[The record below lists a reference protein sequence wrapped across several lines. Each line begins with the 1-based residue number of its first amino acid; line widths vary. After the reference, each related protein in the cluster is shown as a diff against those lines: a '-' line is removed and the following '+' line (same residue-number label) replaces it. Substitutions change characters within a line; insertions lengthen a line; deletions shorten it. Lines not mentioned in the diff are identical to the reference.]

1 MHMTRKLLNRFLLA
15 STAIISMFLTACTV
29 TTLPEQNATLGKP
42 SGSAAMEAQIEQP
55 GPIQL
60 ETINSADWAVP
71 LDGLLNLKSPAA
83 KAAGLSNHDEPIHVY
98 AHVLH
103 HPQFGNYLVDTGVS
117 QLLADDPGKA
127 GVGWMVRQVM
137 PLSAMKIRKSSE
149 EILKDMNGKLAGI
162 FLTHMHLDHIS
173 GLPGIPRDI
182 PIYISAS
189 EATEKNFLNM
199 FVQGTTDNVLAG
211 RQALQAWHFQP
222 DPDHRFD
229 GVIDIFGDGSAY
241 AISVPGHTP
250 GSVAYLIRTTQG
262 PVLLTGDTSH
272 TRWGWEHT
280 VEPGDYTVDQ
290 ARNLENLKKLKAL
303 VERHPTISVRLGHQ
317 E

>member
-1 MHMTRKLLNRFLLA
+1 MLAGIAAISMLLA
-15 STAIISMFLTACTV
+15 ACTV
-29 TTLPEQNATLGKP
+29 TTHPQQAATLGKP
-42 SGSAAMEAQIEQP
+42 SSSAAMKAQIEQP

-71 LDGLLNLKSPAA
+71 LDGLINLKSPAA
-83 KAAGLSNHDEPIHVY
+83 KAAGLTNHDEPIHVY
-98 AHVLH
+98 AHLLR
-103 HPQFGNYLVDTGVS
+103 HPRYGNFLVDTGVS

-127 GVGWMVRQVM
+127 GVGWLVRQVM
-137 PLSAMKIRKSSE
+137 PLGAMKIRKSSE
-149 EILKDMNGKLAGI
+149 EIMKELNGKLSGI

-189 EATEKNFLNM
+189 EATEKNFLNL
-199 FVQGTTDNVLAG
+199 FVQGTTDRVLEG
-211 RQALQAWHFQP
+211 RQELLAWYFQP
-222 DPDHRFD
+222 DPDKEFE

-280 VEPGDYTVDQ
+280 VEPGDYTLDH
-290 ARNLENLKKLKAL
+290 ARNLENLKRLKAL
-303 VERHPTISVRLGHQ
+303 VERHPSITVRLGHQ
-317 E
+317 D